1 MIYTDAKAGEKI
13 KSQAQGLISLATYGL
28 GMLIGSIVAG
38 KVKDQY
44 TANEV
49 TNWLN
54 VWLVPAGIAAVILVL
69 FLLFF
74 KDNIRTVKES

>member
-1 MIYTDAKAGEKI
+1 
-13 KSQAQGLISLATYGL
+13 
-28 GMLIGSIVAG
+28 VAG
-38 KVKDQY
+38 KVKDTY
-44 TANEV
+44 TADNV

-74 KDNIRTVKES
+74 KDRKEVVMSEKG

>member
-1 MIYTDAKAGEKI
+1 MIYTDAKAGDKI

-28 GMLIGSIVAG
+28 GMFIGSIVAG
-38 KVKDQY
+38 KVKDTY
-44 TANEV
+44 TTDNV

-74 KDNIRTVKES
+74 KDNKVKAQ

>member
-1 MIYTDAKAGEKI
+1 MF
-13 KSQAQGLISLATYGL
+13 
-28 GMLIGSIVAG
+28 IGSIVAG
-38 KVKDQY
+38 KVKDTY
-44 TANEV
+44 TTDNV

-74 KDNIRTVKES
+74 KDNKVKA